1 MAATW
6 TRYDYFQD
14 LRRRFVAERLDDGLR
29 DEPRSGAP

>member
-14 LRRRFVAERLDDGLR
+14 LRRRFVAERLDGLR